1 MKKSIAVLLTVCFL
15 TMEFSGIALAA
26 VGPAPDSAYAKTS
39 HHSSFWVHTGKYIAG
54 AAVIWWIV
62 DGLSHKK
69 DKNKDK
75 DKDKNKVII
84 IELKPDTVTITPIP

>member
-1 MKKSIAVLLTVCFL
+1 MKKSMAVLLMVCFL
-15 TMEFSGIALAA
+15 IMAFSGIALAA
-26 VGPAPDSAYAKTS
+26 VGPTPDSAYAKTS

-69 DKNKDK
+69 DK